1 VVGESPG
8 RVGSATGY
16 SMISNYM
23 PDNINKQ
30 KSASCL
36 GHLLTEGPF
45 IALAKQISK
54 WYPHVILFT

>member
-1 VVGESPG
+1 MRPPSETHY
-8 RVGSATGY
+8 ATGY

-36 GHLLTEGPF
+36 GHFLTEGPF
-45 IALAKQISK
+45 IALAKQISR
-54 WYPHVILFT
+54 WYPHVVLFT